1 MRQREHHHAPRTRP
15 STWAPTALAWVLGV
29 GLGAVLVVGS
39 PGPTDLR
46 GALTRRGIR
55 LVADPVWISRSTL
68 GESRALVLARTG
80 DESVDV
86 LAVTARTN
94 DRRQVLALRDV
105 SNLTRS
111 PGAEEGG
118 LTASGR
124 WAAYW
129 TRVGDDIVA
138 FTLVD
143 LAGTPEALS
152 SAGDR
157 GARFRGAVTRL
168 QSSGRWQGYGLDR
181 FDLSRPVRS
190 LSLRLDGDRLVA
202 DAGARSLTV
211 DAPSRAITAGAD
223 LLRER
228 PRLAGTTGWITWL
241 VDTVRAVPWVGGAPI
256 AWAERIAFGLQHEVA
271 RARVR
276 IGEDTSQAD
285 AAEDLADVLRSGPP
299 RDVDGPVE
307 AWPPAPMTA
316 RLRPALAHEG
326 EWALIQRDDPFVGG
340 NPGAPPAFAQ
350 SFIRTD
356 PERPDTRVYVTLWDA
371 RQVEL
376 HVVPGS
382 QEPMGATGE
391 TGSGSVPRDP
401 RTMSRLVAGFNGGF
415 QALHGE
421 WGVFAE
427 GTLFLPPKPWGATIT
442 ALEGGRTG
450 FGSWPPDQASLP
462 SDVLEFRQNLTP
474 LVEDGVINP
483 YHRSFW
489 GGTAPGGPPGETH
502 TARTG
507 LCATTEG
514 HVAFFWGNGLTE
526 VSLGE
531 AMLAARCSY
540 GLHLDMNGANTGF
553 EFYRVARTGTLPPLP
568 RSLTREAEA
577 QGPVPGAPG
586 FEYRTRRMVRGMHP
600 LGFPRYI
607 KRDPRDF
614 FYLQLRPVLPGAP
627 MAAPVSPAVDGEGRW
642 SIDGLSHAAFPWP
655 MARTRVRPDV
665 AHPDRWVNLLRV
677 DPRRVGPGPVGSE
690 GRVATVVAARDPVAG
705 APRLRWDAQAGGR
718 WIESTEGDGFEGI
731 ALAAGATAT
740 RGACVDRD
748 GFLVLA
754 VADRPMPDL
763 LAAAFHLVGC
773 AGTALALAPGV
784 TIGTEA
790 TRDALGATIAPDA
803 TPRFDLVL
811 RGGGGAERVFPEVR
825 PVPVRVWHD
834 AQHRRVRY
842 RQTGD
847 GGVQI
852 NLTGG
857 QRVSV
862 PSWGGGASRS
872 SGDAGAPR

>member
-1 MRQREHHHAPRTRP
+1 MRQRHHPEASRRRP
-15 STWAPTALAWVLGV
+15 PSWAPTALAWALGAGV
-29 GLGAVLVVGS
+29 GGVLVLGS

-46 GALTRRGIR
+46 AALTRRGIR
-55 LVADPVWISRSTL
+55 DAGEPLWVTRAPL
-68 GESRALVLARTG
+68 GESVALVLARVG

-86 LAVTARTN
+86 LAVSART
-94 DRRQVLALRDV
+94 DHRRRVLSVQGV

-118 LTASGR
+118 LTARGR

-129 TRVGDDIVA
+129 TRVGEEVVA
-138 FTLVD
+138 FTVVD
-143 LAGTPEALS
+143 LQGAPEALTS
-152 SAGDR
+152 GGDR
-157 GARFRGAVTRL
+157 GARVRGAVSRR
-168 QSSGRWQGYGLDR
+168 QSTGRWQGYGLYR
-181 FDLSRPVRS
+181 FDLARPVRS
-190 LSLRLDGDRLVA
+190 LSLRWDSERLVA
-202 DAGARSLTV
+202 DAGGRSLVV
-211 DAPSRAITAGAD
+211 DAPTRAVIAGAEG
-223 LLRER
+223 LRER
-228 PRLAGTTGWITWL
+228 PRLAGTTGWVTWI
-241 VDTVRAVPWVGGAPI
+241 VDTVRAVPWIGGAPI
-256 AWAERIAFGLQHEVA
+256 AWAERVAFGLQHEVA

-276 IGEDTSQAD
+276 IAEDTSQAD

-307 AWPPAPMTA
+307 DWPPAAMRA
-316 RLRPALAHEG
+316 RLRPPLAHEG
-326 EWALIQRDDPFVGG
+326 EWSLIQRDDPFVGG

-401 RTMSRLVAGFNGGF
+401 RTMGRLVAGFNGGF

-427 GTLFLPPKPWGATIT
+427 GTLFLPPKPWGASIVS
-442 ALEGGRTG
+442 LEGGRTG
-450 FGSWPPDQASLP
+450 FGSWPPDLATIP
-462 SDVLEFRQNLTP
+462 SEVLEFRQNLTP
-474 LVEDGVINP
+474 LVEDGVLNP
-483 YHRSFW
+483 YRRSFW

-507 LCATTEG
+507 LCSTTEG

-553 EFYRVARTGTLPPLP
+553 EFYRVGPTGTLPPLP
-568 RSLTREAEA
+568 RSLSRESAA

-614 FYLQLRPVLPGAP
+614 FYLMLRPVLPGAP
-627 MAAPVSPAVDGEGRW
+627 MRTLASPPVAGEGRW
-642 SIDGLSHAAFPWP
+642 TIDGLSHAPFPWP
-655 MARTRVRPDV
+655 FARTRIRPD
-665 AHPDRWVNLLRV
+665 AGHPDRWVNLLRV
-677 DPRRVGPGPVGSE
+677 DPRRVQPGAVGAA
-690 GRVATVVAARDPVAG
+690 GRVASVLAPG
-705 APRLRWDAQAGGR
+705 ASEGPRIRWDAQSGGR
-718 WIESTEGDGFEGI
+718 WIDATEGDGFEGA
-731 ALAAGATAT
+731 ALGTGSSAT

-763 LAAAFHLVGC
+763 LAAALQLVDCTG
-773 AGTALALAPGV
+773 APIALAPGV
-784 TIGTEA
+784 TISTEA

-803 TPRFDLVL
+803 APRFDLVL
-811 RGGGGAERVFPEVR
+811 RAGGGAERVFPEVR

-852 NLTGG
+852 NLSGG

-862 PSWGGGASRS
+862 RGWGSGSPRTGA
-872 SGDAGAPR
+872 DAGAPR

>member
-1 MRQREHHHAPRTRP
+1 MPRREPRPDLKPRPTTRAPSALAVSLGVGVGVALTLGTPGPRDLR
-15 STWAPTALAWVLGV
+15 TALA
-29 GLGAVLVVGS
+29 
-39 PGPTDLR
+39 
-46 GALTRRGIR
+46 RRGLTVI
-55 LVADPVWISRSTL
+55 DEPGWFSRSAL
-68 GESRALVLARTG
+68 GDRALVLARSG
-80 DESVDV
+80 SEVADV
-86 LAVTARTN
+86 FAVTARR
-94 DRRQVLALRDV
+94 DARGRVLSIVDV

-111 PGAEEGG
+111 PGAEEGS
-118 LTASGR
+118 LSVAGR
-124 WAAYW
+124 WGAYA
-129 TRVGDDIVA
+129 TRVGDEVVA
-138 FTLVD
+138 FTVVD
-143 LAGTPEALS
+143 LAGAPEALR
-152 SAGDR
+152 ATGDR
-157 GARFRGAVTRL
+157 GARLRASVSRL
-168 QSSGRWQGYGLDR
+168 QSSGRLAGYGLDR
-181 FDLSRPVRS
+181 FDLTRPVRS
-190 LSLRLDGDRLVA
+190 LSLRWQGDRLAVSTA
-202 DAGARSLTV
+202 ARSLVV
-211 DAPSRAITAGAD
+211 DAPSRHIVEGAD

-228 PRLAGTTGWITWL
+228 PRLAGTTGWVTWA
-241 VDTVRAVPWVGGAPI
+241 VDTVRAIPWIGGAPI
-256 AWAERIAFGLQHEVA
+256 AWAERVAFGLQHEVA

-276 IGEDTSQAD
+276 IGEDTSQAEV
-285 AAEDLADVLRSGPP
+285 AEDLADVLRSGPT

-307 AWPPAPMTA
+307 GWPPTPMTA

-326 EWALIQRDDPFVGG
+326 EWSLISRDDPFVGG

-401 RTMSRLVAGFNGGF
+401 RTMSRMVAGFNGGF

-427 GTLFLPPKPWGATIT
+427 GTLFLPPKPWGATI
-442 ALEGGRTG
+442 AVLEGGRTG
-450 FGSWPPDQASLP
+450 FGSWPPDQAAIP
-462 SDVLEFRQNLTP
+462 SEVLEFRQNLTA
-474 LVEDGVINP
+474 LVEDGVLNP
-483 YHRSFW
+483 YHRNFW

-507 LCATTEG
+507 LCSTVEG

-553 EFYRVARTGTLPPLP
+553 EFYRVGRTGTLPPLP
-568 RSLTREAEA
+568 RGPVRDAEA

-586 FEYRTRRMVRGMHP
+586 FEYRVRRMVRGMHP
-600 LGFPRYI
+600 MSFPRYI

-614 FYLQLRPVLPGAP
+614 FFLMLRPVLPGAP
-627 MAAPVSPAVDGEGRW
+627 MPTPNQPPVEGEGRW
-642 SIDGLSHAAFPWP
+642 TVEGLSRVPFPWP
-655 MARTRVRPDV
+655 LARTRVRPDV
-665 AHPDRWVNLLRV
+665 GHPDRWVNLLRV
-677 DPRRVGPGPVGSE
+677 DPRRVRSAPPGATE
-690 GRVATVVAARDPVAG
+690 RVATLVSSAPPSTG
-705 APRLRWDAQAGGR
+705 TPRLRWDPQAGGR
-718 WIESTEGDGFEGI
+718 WVESAEGDGFEGE
-731 ALAAGATAT
+731 ALAPGSPAT

-754 VADRPMPDL
+754 VADRAMPDL
-763 LAAAFHLVGC
+763 LAAAFELVGC
-773 AGTALALAPGV
+773 AGTRLSLTGGATL
-784 TIGTEA
+784 TTEA
-790 TRDALGATIAPDA
+790 GRDALGAALGPEA
-803 TPRFDLVL
+803 TPRLDLVL
-811 RGGGGAERVFPEVR
+811 GGRGGAERVFPEVR
-825 PVPVRVWHD
+825 PVPTRVWYD

-862 PSWGGGASRS
+862 PSWGGSGRAP
-872 SGDAGAPR
+872 GDAGTPR

>member
-1 MRQREHHHAPRTRP
+1 MRQRKNHQAPALP
-15 STWAPTALAWVLGV
+15 SAAWAPTALAWALGV
-29 GLGAVLVVGS
+29 GLGGLLVLAS

-55 LVADPVWISRSTL
+55 VEGEPGWITHSTF
-68 GESRALVLARTG
+68 GESRALVLARAS

-86 LAVTARTN
+86 FAVTART
-94 DRRQVLALRDV
+94 DDQRRVLAVRDV

-118 LTASGR
+118 LTIHGR

-129 TRVGDDIVA
+129 TRVGDEIVA
-138 FTLVD
+138 FTVID
-143 LAGTPEALS
+143 LAGAPEALS
-152 SAGDR
+152 STGDR
-157 GARFRGAVTRL
+157 GSRFRAAVSRL
-168 QSSGRWQGYGLDR
+168 QSSGRSQGYGLDR
-181 FDLSRPVRS
+181 FDLLHPVPT
-190 LSLRLDGDRLVA
+190 LSLRWEGERVA
-202 DAGARSLTV
+202 AVAMGRSLIV
-211 DAPSRAITAGAD
+211 DASTRAIVAGND

-228 PRLAGTTGWITWL
+228 PRLAGTTGWVTWF
-241 VDTVRAVPWVGGAPI
+241 VDTIRAVPWVGGAPI
-256 AWAERIAFGLQHEVA
+256 AWAERVAFGLQDEVA

-276 IGEDTSQAD
+276 IAEDTSQAE
-285 AAEDLADVLRSGPP
+285 AAEDLADVLRSGPS

-307 AWPPAPMTA
+307 GWPPAPMVA

-326 EWALIQRDDPFVGG
+326 EWSLIQRDDPFVGG

-350 SFIRTD
+350 SFVRTD
-356 PERPDTRVYVTLWDA
+356 RERPDTRVYVTLWDA

-391 TGSGSVPRDP
+391 TGSGSIPRDP
-401 RTMSRLVAGFNGGF
+401 RTMGRLVAGFNGGF

-427 GTLFLPPKPWGATIT
+427 GTLFLPPKPWGATIA

-450 FGSWPPDQASLP
+450 FGSWPPDQASIP
-462 SDVLEFRQNLTP
+462 SEILEFRQNLTP

-489 GGTAPGGPPGETH
+489 GGTAPGAPPGESH

-507 LCATTEG
+507 LCSTTEG

-531 AMLAARCSY
+531 AMLAARCAY

-553 EFYRVARTGTLPPLP
+553 EFYRVAPTGTLPSLP

-614 FYLQLRPVLPGAP
+614 FYLLLRPVLPGAP
-627 MAAPVSPAVDGEGRW
+627 MRTLVSPVVDGEGRW
-642 SIDGLSHAAFPWP
+642 SIDGLSHATFPWP

-665 AHPDRWVNLLRV
+665 LHPDRWVNLLRV
-677 DPRRVGPGPVGSE
+677 DPRRVRPAPVGSA
-690 GRVATVVAARDPVAG
+690 GRVATVLAPATDVAEG
-705 APRLRWDAQAGGR
+705 TRLRWDAQAGGR
-718 WIESTEGDGFEGI
+718 WIEATTGEGFEGA
-731 ALAAGATAT
+731 ALLPDATAT
-740 RGACVDRD
+740 RGACIDRD
-748 GFLVLA
+748 GFLVMA
-754 VADRPMPDL
+754 VADRPLADL
-763 LAAAFHLVGC
+763 ITAAFRLVSC
-773 AGTALALAPGV
+773 VGTPLALSPGV
-784 TIGTEA
+784 TISTESS
-790 TRDALGATIAPDA
+790 RDALGATIAADA
-803 TPRFDLVL
+803 VPRFDLVQ
-811 RGGGGAERVFPEVR
+811 REGGGAERVFPEVR
-825 PVPVRVWHD
+825 PVPVRLWHD

-842 RQTGD
+842 RQNGD

-857 QRVSV
+857 HRVSV
-862 PSWGGGASRS
+862 PIWGGSSRPS
-872 SGDAGAPR
+872 VDAGTPR

>member
-1 MRQREHHHAPRTRP
+1 MPRLVTRP
-15 STWAPTALAWVLGV
+15 PARRRPTPWAPSVLASLLGV
-29 GLGAVLVVGS
+29 GLGAALAMGS
-39 PGPTDLR
+39 PGPRDVR
-46 GALTRRGIR
+46 GALARRG
-55 LVADPVWISRSTL
+55 LTVTGEPGWVSRSAL
-68 GESRALVLARTG
+68 GLSRALVVARAG
-80 DESVDV
+80 SDAADV
-86 LAVTARTN
+86 YSVTARC
-94 DRRQVLALRDV
+94 DPQGRVLSVVDV

-111 PGAEEGG
+111 PEADESD
-118 LTASGR
+118 LSVHGR
-124 WAAYW
+124 WASFA
-129 TRVGDDIVA
+129 TRVSDDVVA

-143 LAGTPEALS
+143 LAGSPEALRPT
-152 SAGDR
+152 GDR
-157 GARFRGAVTRL
+157 GARLRGAVSRL
-168 QSSGRWQGYGLDR
+168 QSSGRLAGYGLDR
-181 FDLSRPVRS
+181 FDLTRPARS
-190 LSLRLDGDRLVA
+190 LSLRWSGDRLTA
-202 DAGARSLTV
+202 ATAARSLTV
-211 DAPSRAITAGAD
+211 HAPTRRVVEGAE
-223 LLRER
+223 LVRER
-228 PRLAGTTGWITWL
+228 PRLAGTTGWVTWA
-241 VDTVRAVPWVGGAPI
+241 VDTVRAIPWIGSVPI
-256 AWAERIAFGLQHEVA
+256 AWAEHLAFGLQHEVA

-276 IGEDTSQAD
+276 IGEDHSQD
-285 AAEDLADVLRSGPP
+285 EVAEDLADVLRTGPAP
-299 RDVDGPVE
+299 EVDGPVE
-307 AWPPAPMTA
+307 DWPPRPMST
-316 RLRPALAHEG
+316 RIRPALAHEG
-326 EWALIQRDDPFVGG
+326 EWSLISRDDPFVGG

-450 FGSWPPDQASLP
+450 FGSWPPDQGAIP
-462 SDVLEFRQNLTP
+462 AEVLEFRQNLTP
-474 LVEDGVINP
+474 LVEDGVLNP
-483 YHRSFW
+483 YHRAFW

-507 LCATTEG
+507 LCATVEG

-531 AMLAARCSY
+531 AMLASRCSY

-553 EFYRVARTGTLPPLP
+553 EFYRVGRTGTLPTLP
-568 RSLTREAEA
+568 RGPVRDAEA

-586 FEYRTRRMVRGMHP
+586 FEYRVRRMVRGMHP
-600 LGFPRYI
+600 MGFPRYI

-614 FYLQLRPVLPGAP
+614 FYLMLRAVLPGAP
-627 MAAPVSPAVDGEGRW
+627 LPVPVRPPVDGEGRW
-642 SIDGLSHAAFPWP
+642 TLDGLPRVAFPWP

-665 AHPDRWVNLLRV
+665 GHPDRWVNLLRV
-677 DPRRVGPGPVGSE
+677 DAHRVRTAPPGTAD
-690 GRVATVVAARDPVAG
+690 RVASVVASAPSAPD
-705 APRLRWDAQAGGR
+705 APRIRWDAAAGGR
-718 WIESTEGDGFEGI
+718 WIEATDGDGFDAA
-731 ALAAGATAT
+731 ALPPGATAT
-740 RGACVDRD
+740 RGACIDRD

-754 VADRPMPDL
+754 VTDRALPDL
-763 LAAAFHLVGC
+763 LAAAFELAGC
-773 AGTALALAPGV
+773 GPVRRALADGATLTTDG
-784 TIGTEA
+784 
-790 TRDALGATIAPDA
+790 TRDALGAAVPPDA
-803 TPRFDLVL
+803 TPRAELVL
-811 RGGGGAERVFPEVR
+811 RAGGGAERTFPEVR
-825 PVPVRVWHD
+825 PVPMRVWYD

-862 PSWGGGASRS
+862 PLWGGSRTP
-872 SGDAGAPR
+872 GDAGTPH